1 MRYFL
6 LKMCFN
12 VDLFC
17 IYQEEMKVSYKR
29 IAIKKRCF
37 KCCYELVE
45 AFWYCS
51 GHWQEELVILVALL
65 M

>member
-17 IYQEEMKVSYKR
+17 IYQEEMKVNYKR
-29 IAIKKRCF
+29 IAIKKKVF
-37 KCCYELVE
+37 
-45 AFWYCS
+45 
-51 GHWQEELVILVALL
+51 
-65 M
+65 